1 MSPLSNDSLVERLAS
16 DRGLPDEVA
25 IKSEYSLMDSDLDK
39 AFKTKELEEKDEFL
53 KDHRQDREQRKVFS
67 FRIFWFMCA
76 YMVLSLVIVFC
87 CGLERMRLS
96 DSVLITLLTTTLANV
111 IGVFNFVAK
120 YLFHKG

>member
-1 MSPLSNDSLVERLAS
+1 MSHLSNDSLVERLAS

-25 IKSEYSLMDSDLDK
+25 IKSESVLIDSDLDK
-39 AFKTKELEEKDEFL
+39 AFKAKELEEKDESI
-53 KDHRQDREQRKVFS
+53 KGHKQDREQRKVFS

-87 CGLERMRLS
+87 CGFGCMQLS
-96 DSVLITLLTTTLANV
+96 ESVLIALLTTTLANV

-120 YLFHKG
+120 YLFHKT